1 MSKLQKNAKSFKSIL
16 DKLEIDE
23 TLTKAKP
30 KQKGYNKFANSVVPE
45 ENFNY
50 MTDLLQLPETDK
62 GFKYLFVITD
72 LATNNFDIEPIK
84 NTKSESAVKA
94 LKAIVKR
101 GILKLPE
108 ISIKS
113 DGGSEF
119 KGAFDKYLQKE
130 KIYHSVGTAYRKTQL
145 APVERLNRSLA
156 RLLMNYLNKKE
167 VKIHKVYMNWTD
179 ILPTIRTDLNGF
191 RERDIDKLKKFQSKS
206 YFDAEKA
213 KTPEFNIGDIV
224 HYKLMKPV
232 TIRGHDIH
240 DTKFREGDRRFSI
253 DTKDIIN
260 ILYYP
265 DSPWYRYKLKG
276 LPHISFTSSE
286 LKTSTAI
293 QQDESTYVVKK
304 IIGQKMMNKTKYYL
318 VWWKKYLK
326 KDATWEKGTELIKD
340 GLQDYVDEYETSIK
354 YLKKKR

>member
-1 MSKLQKNAKSFKSIL
+1 MSKLNKLQKSTKSFKSIL
-16 DKLEIDE
+16 DNLNIDE
-23 TLTKAKP
+23 TLTKSKP

-45 ENFNY
+45 EDFNY
-50 MTDLLQLPETDK
+50 MTDLLQLPETSE

-72 LATNNFDIEPIK
+72 LATNKFDIEPMK
-84 NTKSESAVKA
+84 NNQSETAVNA
-94 LKAIVKR
+94 LKSIVKR

-113 DGGSEF
+113 DGGAEY
-119 KGAFDKYLQKE
+119 KGVFDTYLK
-130 KIYHSVGTAYRKTQL
+130 KHGIYHSVGTAYRKTQL

-167 VKIHKVYMNWTD
+167 VETRGVYMNWTD
-179 ILPTIRTDLNGF
+179 IIPTVRKDLNEF
-191 RERDIDKLKKFQSKS
+191 RERDIDKLKEYQNES

-232 TIRGHDIH
+232 TIRGHQIK
-240 DTKFREGDRRFSI
+240 DTKFREGDRVFSV
-253 DTKDIIN
+253 DTKEIIN

-276 LPHISFTSSE
+276 LPHISFSSNE
-286 LKTSTAI
+286 LKIGSNK
-293 QQDESTYVVKK
+293 ESTYVVKD
-304 IIGQKMMNKTKYYL
+304 IIGKKQMNKTKYYL
-318 VWWKKYLK
+318 VWYKGELK
-326 KDATWEKGTELIKD
+326 KDASYQKASDLIED
-340 GLQDYVDEYETSIK
+340 GLQPMIDLYEKST
-354 YLKKKR
+354 KKKR